1 MLMLPCTKA
10 ISGCFDAISHS
21 YKAMLTS
28 GGWFY
33 ASSSCQFYSCS
44 NQAEAFWVRSTTSVA
59 GASAGEAT
67 RLSGNPV
74 TGDAIVVNLLLTY
87 EEINAKVAELV
98 DREFR
103 ELIEASVIET
113 NLRLRESQLRT
124 WRRNLIL
131 CVCAPRDTVNRT
143 PGIVRLLRVIASRSA
158 A

>member
-33 ASSSCQFYSCS
+33 ASSS
-44 NQAEAFWVRSTTSVA
+44 WP
-59 GASAGEAT
+59 AT

-113 NLRLRESQLRT
+113 NLRLQES
-124 WRRNLIL
+124 
-131 CVCAPRDTVNRT
+131 
-143 PGIVRLLRVIASRSA
+143 
-158 A
+158 